1 MLDLG
6 KIPSLGEALRDATI
20 SFKSRTALIESDR
33 HRETGRWTYAELRD
47 QAAAFGGALQALG
60 FSAGDRCAVLMQN
73 QAKWLIGAT
82 GALWAGATLVP
93 LDYKLTPPEQRALIA
108 HAKPRVL
115 FTEWPTWEKLSRE
128 PGDVFETV
136 LVVVT
141 EAPAEARLGRA
152 RRFEDLTGKL
162 HGPPGLRGPLT
173 FTPRSR
179 EDIACIVYSS
189 GTGGTPKGC
198 MLTHANYL
206 AQAEVLGR
214 MYPMADGDRY
224 FSVLPT
230 NHAIDF
236 MCGFL
241 IPFMMGGAVVHQRT
255 LRPAYLGATMERYGI
270 THIALVPT
278 ILKNLEKKIRDRL
291 DDLPKWQRLIVDQLI
306 DVNEYATRRAPKHN
320 LSSKLL
326 KPLHAP
332 FGGKLRLIFCG
343 GAFVERAC
351 AEFFNKIG
359 LPVVIGYGLTEAGT
373 VLTVNDLKPFR
384 GDSVGKPV
392 DGVEIELRDR
402 NDAGVGE
409 VWVRGPT
416 VMRGYLDAPELT
428 AEALVEGW
436 LRTGDLGILDAAGH
450 LKLVGRAKNMI
461 VTEGGKNVYPEDI
474 ETAFTDLDD
483 CEECCVFAVSYLWP
497 TGALGDERLVLVVR
511 PKGGPKK
518 KDDNDDDDDDV
529 KKAEP
534 DAATRLARLLTELQA
549 RNRRLAD
556 YKRLAGVVVWDREF
570 PRTASQKLKREPL
583 ARELRARID
592 RGAIREL

>member
-6 KIPSLGEALRDATI
+6 KLPSLGEALRDAAIT
-20 SFKSRTALIESDR
+20 FKSRTALIEADR
-33 HRETGRWTYAELRD
+33 HRENGRWSYAELRD

-60 FSAGDRCAVLMQN
+60 FGPGDRCAILMQN

-82 GALWAGATLVP
+82 GAVWAGATLVP
-93 LDYKLTPPEQRALIA
+93 LDYKLTPPEQHALIA
-108 HAKPRVL
+108 HCKPRVL
-115 FTEWPTWEKLSRE
+115 LTEWPTWEKLSRE
-128 PGDVFETV
+128 PGEAFETV

-141 EAPAEARLGRA
+141 EAPEGARLGRA
-152 RRFEDLTGKL
+152 RRFEELASSSA
-162 HGPPGLRGPLT
+162 PRVN
-173 FTPRSR
+173 FTARAR
-179 EDIACIVYSS
+179 EDVACIVYSS

-214 MYPMADGDRY
+214 MYPMAEGDRY

-241 IPFMMGGAVVHQRT
+241 IPMMMGGTVVHQRT

-278 ILKNLEKKIRDRL
+278 ILKNLEKKVRERL
-291 DDLPKWQRLIVDQLI
+291 DDLPKWQRLLVDGLI
-306 DVNEYATRRAPKHN
+306 DVNEFATRREPNHK

-332 FGGKLRLIFCG
+332 FGGKLKLIFCG

-392 DGVEIELRDR
+392 QGTEVQLRDQ
-402 NDAGVGE
+402 NPAGVGE

-428 AEALVEGW
+428 ADALVDGW
-436 LRTGDLGILDAAGH
+436 LRTGDLGVIDAAGH

-474 ETAFTDLDD
+474 ETAFTDLTD
-483 CEECCVFAVSYLWP
+483 CEECCVYAASYVWP

-511 PKGGPKK
+511 PKSSKTTK
-518 KDDNDDDDDDV
+518 KDRDLDDEDDKKTDAPVDD
-529 KKAEP
+529 
-534 DAATRLARLLTELQA
+534 ATRLVRLLAELQA

-592 RGAIREL
+592 RGAIREI